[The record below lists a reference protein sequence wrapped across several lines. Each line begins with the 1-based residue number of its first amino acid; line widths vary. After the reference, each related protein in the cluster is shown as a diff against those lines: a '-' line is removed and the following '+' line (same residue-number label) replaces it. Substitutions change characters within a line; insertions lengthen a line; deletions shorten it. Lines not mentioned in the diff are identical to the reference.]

1 MKFYSCKTP
10 HNPPHSYGDCVRAC
24 VATLMQ
30 DDNVPHVFGAHSNET
45 SWAKLREYVALKGK
59 KLALFPVQEDPFS
72 FMSEVNPDVRYMLM
86 GFNGSA
92 NHAVVCCG
100 SRVLHNP
107 SASPVPDRP
116 TELGVW
122 IVGVVL

>member
-1 MKFYSCKTP
+1 MKLYNCQTP

-30 DDNVPHVFGAHSNET
+30 DENVPHVFGNHNNET
-45 SWAKLREYVALKGK
+45 SWKKLREYIGLKGK
-59 KLALFPVQEDPFS
+59 KLALFPLDSDPFT
-72 FMSEVNPDVRYMLM
+72 FMGETNAGVQYILM

-100 SRVLHNP
+100 SKVLHNP
-107 SASPVPDRP
+107 STSAIPNKP
-116 TELGVW
+116 TEFGVW
-122 IVGVVL
+122 IVGVIL